1 MEEAKSRGE
10 GIILIGFMGAG
21 KTTLGSALAER
32 WGYPFKDLDDVIEAK
47 EGMTIPAIFAQR
59 GEAGFRVAERKALQA
74 LGATSQKPMIL
85 AAGGGTP
92 CFGENISLLK
102 TLGQVI
108 YLKLSPEILTQRLA
122 PQKANRPLI
131 ASLDDTELLNFIQ
144 QLLAKRSPYYERADI
159 ILENPSLSDL
169 LDSLKNP

>member
-1 MEEAKSRGE
+1 MEQAKSRGE

-21 KTTLGSALAER
+21 KTTLGSALAEQ
-32 WGYPFKDLDDVIEAK
+32 WKYPFKDLDDVIEAK

-59 GEAGFRVAERKALQA
+59 GEAGFRAAETAALEA
-74 LGATSQKPMIL
+74 LKVDTQKPIVL

-92 CFGENISLLK
+92 CFGKNISLLK
-102 TLGQVI
+102 TLGQVL
-108 YLKLSPEILTQRLA
+108 YLKLTPETLTQRLA

-131 ASLDDTELLNFIQ
+131 ASLDDTELLTFIQ
-144 QLLAKRSPYYERADI
+144 QLLAKRSPYYEQADI